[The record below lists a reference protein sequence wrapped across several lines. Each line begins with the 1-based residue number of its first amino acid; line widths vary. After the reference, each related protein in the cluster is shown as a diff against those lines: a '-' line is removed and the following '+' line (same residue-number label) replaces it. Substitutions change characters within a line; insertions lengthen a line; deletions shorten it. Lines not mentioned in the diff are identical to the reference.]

1 MQAGLVGFAGS
12 GKSTLFQLLTGV
24 SPDPG
29 KVQQGQVGIAVL
41 NDPRIDV
48 LASMYSPKKVT
59 RANVEF
65 LDTPGLMPGSS
76 GDNPQRLALI
86 RKGDALVVV
95 INGFT
100 PGGDP
105 ATELANFRDE
115 LVFADLSV
123 LTKRAETLESQVKK
137 PRPDRDALAKELDV
151 VKRCAAALE
160 AGQVVGDL
168 ELTEEEKKPMR
179 SFGLLTDKAL
189 VVVVNA
195 PQGEGVPEGVSKSA
209 PNALAI
215 DAQLELELGQMS
227 PEERASF
234 MEEWGIEELGRD
246 RIIRAAYDAV
256 GILTFFTAGDPEVRG
271 WNLERG
277 GSAVD
282 AAGKIHTDLA
292 RGFIRAEV
300 TAFED
305 LKRVGSEKEAKAQNL
320 QRLEGKAYI
329 VQDGDV
335 MYFRSSI

>member
-1 MQAGLVGFAGS
+1 MQAGLVGFSGS
-12 GKSTLFQLLTGV
+12 GKSTLFRLLTGV

-41 NDPRIDV
+41 NDPRIDL
-48 LASMYSPKKVT
+48 LAAMYSPKKVT

-65 LDTPGLMPGSS
+65 LDTPGLMPGSH
-76 GDNPQRLALI
+76 GDNPQRLGLI

-95 INGFT
+95 INGFA

-105 ATELANFRDE
+105 AAELASFRDE

-137 PRPDRDALAKELDV
+137 PRPDRDALIKELEV
-151 VKRCAAALE
+151 VKRCAEALE

-215 DAQLELELGQMS
+215 DAQLELELGQMA
-227 PEERASF
+227 PDERASF

-256 GILTFFTAGDPEVRG
+256 GILTFFTAGEPEVRG
-271 WNLERG
+271 WNLEKG

-305 LKRVGSEKEAKAQNL
+305 LKQAGSEKEAKAQNL
-320 QRLEGKAYI
+320 QRLEGKGYI

-335 MYFRSSI
+335 MYFRSSV